1 MYERNLI
8 EYLPENLR
16 EVKENHAILT
26 MAEQP
31 EMVNLWDAMDDVLND
46 QFILDATENGVSR
59 YEAIMKIAPKAN
71 QTLDDRKFAVL
82 TKNNEQPPY
91 TFAALK
97 KKLELLCGED
107 GYSVT
112 RDVKNKVLT
121 VRVALTSKNNYGD
134 VETLLERIV
143 PANMVIDLSLMYN
156 QHKMY
161 EKYTH
166 EQLHNNFTHEQLRN
180 EVFE

>member
-16 EVKENHAILT
+16 DVKENKAILT

-31 EMVNLWDAMDDVLND
+31 EMESLWGSMDDVLND

-59 YEAIMKIAPKAN
+59 FEAIMKVVPKAD
-71 QTLDDRKFAVL
+71 QSLDERKFTLL
-82 TKNNEQPPY
+82 TKNNEQVPF
-91 TFAALK
+91 TIAS
-97 KKLELLCGED
+97 LEQRLALLCGES

-112 RDVKNKVLT
+112 RDVANKVLI
-121 VRVALTSKNNYGD
+121 VRLALESESNYSE
-134 VETLLERIV
+134 VEALLERIV